1 MDRDALFSSR
11 LSPARAPAAPVPRPS
26 GDGSVSGGP
35 GLRRSGQ
42 GGRRP
47 DPIRPPA
54 APAFPRLGLRDAA
67 GRFGPRRHGQR
78 GVVLLLAL
86 AVALLAGTSVLLARL
101 EGGAAARAREA
112 AVTARALAGAR
123 RALIGWSVGAGL
135 SGSGTEH
142 TPGILPFP
150 DRNTDKGGYDGRA
163 DCVTR
168 RLSDRHLIGRLA
180 SAGETS
186 PCPARALG
194 VEFRDGSG
202 EPLWYAVSRNLVN
215 HRGGSA
221 PDPPINPG
229 LLDAAPAYPWLRL
242 VDENGAVVNGGDG
255 EPLEVAA
262 VIIAPGPPLADQD
275 RTGAAPGPA
284 EYLDRATVDG
294 VTYDNADSDGCR
306 DAVTGVGAYTDCSGL
321 TGEEFILYPDSR
333 DTVTGADSF
342 NDRIAYV
349 TAGELLRAAEA
360 RALGEMAVVLER
372 YRSAHGAYP
381 WMAPYTADPAAD
393 PTSVVSYHGSADGA
407 GNTRSGMLPIHAV
420 AGQRYD
426 THYTLSWTID
436 SGATIATTESITTES
451 TTIGSIPA
459 PSDAELYAL
468 ASATPQTTTA
478 PAACA
483 WNGDDGVRCA
493 GELYV
498 HGPVI
503 TRTWNGP
510 IIEERKVRVAHAE
523 ADWRHTGGTG
533 SVGANPSASSPR
545 TRTVVTT
552 TNLPASFTVSVRG
565 RNYEATCAD
574 AACSSPVVTGMSV
587 ERTLT
592 AGPEAVATFTFTG
605 LEYDLSVA
613 QDGVPQWFVDNEWRR
628 YVYAAVSSE
637 EVGAG
642 GTPGGC
648 IGSGTNCL
656 TVNASG
662 GARTDVPAFLI
673 GAGPALPG
681 QTRAG
686 CGAACLGEY
695 FEPPDNA
702 AGGDSAT
709 RAPLAANFNDQV
721 RIVGP
726 QGTSP

>member
-1 MDRDALFSSR
+1 M
-11 LSPARAPAAPVPRPS
+11 
-26 GDGSVSGGP
+26 
-35 GLRRSGQ
+35 
-42 GGRRP
+42 
-47 DPIRPPA
+47 
-54 APAFPRLGLRDAA
+54 
-67 GRFGPRRHGQR
+67 
-78 GVVLLLAL
+78 
-86 AVALLAGTSVLLARL
+86 ALLAGTSVLLARI
-101 EGGAAARAREA
+101 EHGAARQAREA
-112 AVTARALAGAR
+112 AVTAQALADAR
-123 RALIGWSVGAGL
+123 RALIGWSAGAGL
-135 SGSGTEH
+135 SGSGVRH
-142 TPGILPFP
+142 TPGVLPFP
-150 DRNTDKGGYDGRA
+150 DRNTDAGGYDGRA
-163 DCVTR
+163 DCVTSW
-168 RLSDRHLIGRLA
+168 LSDRHLIGRLA

-194 VEFRDGSG
+194 VGFRDGSG

-221 PDPPINPG
+221 PDAPINPG
-229 LLDAAPAYPWLRL
+229 LLDGTPAFPWLRL
-242 VDENGAVVNGGDG
+242 VDESGAVVNGSDG
-255 EPLEVAA
+255 EPLEIAA

-275 RTGAAPGPA
+275 RTGAAPGAA
-284 EYLDRATVDG
+284 EYLDRVTVGG
-294 VTYDNADSDGCR
+294 VAYDNADSDGCR
-306 DAVTGVGAYTDCSGL
+306 DSATGASAYTDCPGL

-333 DTVTGADSF
+333 DTATDTDSF
-342 NDRIAYV
+342 NDRIAWIS
-349 TAGELLRAAEA
+349 AEALLRAAEA

-393 PTSVVSYHGSADGA
+393 PTSAVSYHGSADGA
-407 GNTRSGMLPIHAV
+407 GNTRRGMLPIHAV

-436 SGATIATTESITTES
+436 SGAEIVTSDS
-451 TTIGSIPA
+451 SSSGSIPA

-468 ASATPQTTTA
+468 SSAVPQRTTV
-478 PAACA
+478 PATCA
-483 WNGDDGVRCA
+483 WNGDDGVHCD
-493 GELYV
+493 GEPYRYAPNTSYV
-498 HGPVI
+498 REGRI
-503 TRTWNGP
+503 LR
-510 IIEERKVRVAHAE
+510 ERDVFVSHAE
-523 ADWRHTGGTG
+523 NTWTHTTGTG
-533 SVGANPSASSPR
+533 SAGANPSASSPR

-565 RNYEATCAD
+565 RNYEVACIDAD
-574 AACSSPVVTGMSV
+574 CSTTTRTGGMSV

-592 AGPEAVATFTFTG
+592 VDTGAVGTFTFTG

-613 QDGVPQWFVDNEWRR
+613 RDGVPRWFVDNEWRR

-637 EVGAG
+637 EVGTG

-695 FEPPDNA
+695 FEPPANA

>member
-1 MDRDALFSSR
+1 MR
-11 LSPARAPAAPVPRPS
+11 PPAAPAPRPP
-26 GDGSVSGGP
+26 GGGSVSGGS
-35 GLRRSGQ
+35 GVRRG
-42 GGRRP
+42 GRHGRRP
-47 DPIRPPA
+47 DPIGPPA
-54 APAFPRLGLRDAA
+54 ASAPRRPDPRGVA
-67 GRFGPRRHGQR
+67 GRFGPRRNGQC
-78 GVVLLLAL
+78 GAVLLLAL
-86 AVALLAGTSVLLARL
+86 TVVLLAGTSVLLTRL
-101 EGGAAARAREA
+101 EGAAAVRAREA
-112 AVTARALAGAR
+112 VVTARALAGAR

-135 SGSGTEH
+135 SGSGTGH
-142 TPGILPFP
+142 PPGVLPFP

-163 DCVTR
+163 DCVTSW
-168 RLSDRHLIGRLA
+168 LSDRHLIGRLA

-229 LLDAAPAYPWLRL
+229 LLDATPAYPWLRL
-242 VDENGAVVNGGDG
+242 VDAGGGVVHGSDG
-255 EPLEVAA
+255 EPLEIAA
-262 VIIAPGPPLADQD
+262 VIVAPGPPLVDQD
-275 RTGAAPGPA
+275 RAGAAPGPA
-284 EYLDRATVDG
+284 EYLDRVTVGG

-306 DAVTGVGAYTDCSGL
+306 DAVTGAGAHADCPGR

-333 DTVTGADSF
+333 DTAADSDSF
-342 NDRIAYV
+342 NDRIAWI

-372 YRSAHGAYP
+372 YRSVHGVYP
-381 WMAPYTADPAAD
+381 WMAPYTTDPAAD
-393 PTSVVSYHGSADGA
+393 PTRAVAYHGSADGA
-407 GNTRSGMLPIHAV
+407 GNTRRGMLPVHAV

-426 THYTLSWTID
+426 THYTLRWTID
-436 SGATIATTESITTES
+436 SGAAITTTDPAS
-451 TTIGSIPA
+451 IGSTPA
-459 PSDAELYAL
+459 PTDAELYAL
-468 ASATPQTTTA
+468 ASATPQTTSA

-493 GELYV
+493 GEPYL
-498 HGPVI
+498 HDPGT
-503 TRTWNGP
+503 TRAWNGP
-510 IIEERKVRVAHAE
+510 ILEEREVFVSHAE
-523 ADWRHTGGTG
+523 TEWTHTGGTG
-533 SVGANPSASSPR
+533 SVGADPSASSPR
-545 TRTVVTT
+545 TRTVSTT

-574 AACSSPVVTGMSV
+574 AACTDILTIGMSA

-592 AGPEAVATFTFTG
+592 VDTGAVGTFTFTG
-605 LEYDLSVA
+605 LEYDLSLA
-613 QDGVPQWFVDNEWRR
+613 RDGVPRWFVDNEWYR
-628 YVYAAVSSE
+628 YVYAAASGE
-637 EVGAG
+637 EVGTG
-642 GTPGGC
+642 GPPPGGC
-648 IGSGTNCL
+648 VGSGTGCL
-656 TVNASG
+656 AVNASG
-662 GARTDVPAFLI
+662 ATRTDVPAFLV

-709 RAPLAANFNDQV
+709 RAAPAANFNDQV

-726 QGTSP
+726 QGTGP